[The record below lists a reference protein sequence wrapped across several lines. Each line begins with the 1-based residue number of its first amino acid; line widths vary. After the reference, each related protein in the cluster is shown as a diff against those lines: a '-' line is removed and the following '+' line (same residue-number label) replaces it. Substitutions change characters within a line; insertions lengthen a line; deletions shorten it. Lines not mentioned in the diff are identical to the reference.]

1 MAVRAR
7 NAVWRYAIDRAND
20 VVTEAVLNANAP
32 NDTEVVPTQFL
43 AAAVHYTVSHRKPC
57 VARTRMIAA
66 QNASAESHK
75 YCKGDLVKVSTR
87 MLPLRDDTL
96 SRKLQPQWVGPLPV
110 VEEVNPGAI
119 RIELP
124 ETYKLVHDVF
134 SVHDIRPWLSHESH
148 VLAPTYP
155 TVQPHPAFNPIVQVV
170 DRRSA
175 NSRLPR
181 HMSPI
186 DIPAV
191 YKVLRA
197 SGAAEWLRTDAFVTT
212 AEQDLV
218 LSFEER
224 YPRSDA
230 FPATL

>member
-1 MAVRAR
+1 M
-7 NAVWRYAIDRAND
+7 
-20 VVTEAVLNANAP
+20 
-32 NDTEVVPTQFL
+32 
-43 AAAVHYTVSHRKPC
+43 
-57 VARTRMIAA
+57 
-66 QNASAESHK
+66 
-75 YCKGDLVKVSTR
+75 
-87 MLPLRDDTL
+87 
-96 SRKLQPQWVGPLPV
+96 
-110 VEEVNPGAI
+110 EEVNPGAI

-155 TVQPHPAFNPIVQVV
+155 AVQPHPAFNPIVQVV

-230 FPATL
+230 LPCNSVAQYLAGAGDSGYESSDEVDLGLRTELRQCFEFES